1 MSIRIKS
8 REDLKAIEDAPTR
21 VFLERVYD
29 KIMAPMYK
37 DEQEFILAR
46 GLKIRNKEGIEIPET
61 SSDYGSTLLWM
72 AQEGVGYMVYID
84 NEEDLFRSS
93 DEFYL
98 TWTGIYHA
106 DSLAN
111 LEAVGWESVDYN
123 EELELF
129 NVFWLANNEFGIC
142 YVFPKKILKNPR
154 LMGILEAHKST
165 TDCWR
170 SN

>member
-8 REDLKAIEDAPTR
+8 REDLKVIEDESIR
-21 VFLERVYD
+21 VFLERFYD

-37 DEQEFILAR
+37 DEQELILAR
-46 GLKIRNKEGIEIPET
+46 GLKIRNKEGTEIPET
-61 SSDYGSTLLWM
+61 SPDYASTLLWM
-72 AQEGVGYMVYID
+72 AQEGVGYIVYID
-84 NEEDLFRSS
+84 NEEDLFKSS
-93 DEFYL
+93 DDFYL

-106 DSLAN
+106 DSLTD
-111 LEAVGWESVDYN
+111 LEDVGWESVDYN
-123 EELELF
+123 ERLELF

-142 YVFPKKILKNPR
+142 YVFPKKILKNVR
-154 LMGILEAHKST
+154 LMGVLEAHKST